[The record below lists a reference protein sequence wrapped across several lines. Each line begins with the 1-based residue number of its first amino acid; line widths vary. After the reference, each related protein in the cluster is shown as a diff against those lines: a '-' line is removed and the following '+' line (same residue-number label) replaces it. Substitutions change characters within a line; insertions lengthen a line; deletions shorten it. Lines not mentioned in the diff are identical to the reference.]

1 MTKRLMLLVWAILLS
16 SSAFSQVFFEEKIN
30 ENLLKGRVKQVEEF
44 MARFNNEEDWESKKA
59 THADSVYR
67 TQFLRTL
74 FDHSLYPIKNKKMAS
89 VAEKFIQDIIKNHYQ
104 IHFTDTTW
112 SAQVDC
118 KAVIGG
124 KTSKMKLFMRTEQK
138 APYEYVWVISDYDSP
153 LLQTDTIAPRPIIS
167 PTEHEMGFMGLL
179 SLSAQGG
186 KNVSNLFPKNTRID
200 RLSILA
206 FLIKNSFIRFT
217 EISEVCFHF
226 HVPGYAFTIKRIER
240 KNSYNTGWLITHL
253 KTLQ

>member
-1 MTKRLMLLVWAILLS
+1 MTKRLTLLLWVFLLS
-16 SSAFSQVFFEEKIN
+16 STAFSQVFFEEKIN

-59 THADSVYR
+59 TYTDSTYR

-74 FDHSLYPIKNKKMAS
+74 FDHSLYPIKNKKMTS
-89 VAEKFIQDIIKNHYQ
+89 LAEKFIQDIIKNHYQ

-118 KAVIGG
+118 KVVIGG
-124 KTSKMKLFMRTEQK
+124 KSSKMKLFLKTEQK
-138 APYEYVWVISDYDSP
+138 APYEYVWVIFDFVSP
-153 LLQTDTIAPRPIIS
+153 LIQAEPTAPRPIIS

-179 SLSAQGG
+179 SLSTQEK
-186 KNVSNLFPKNTRID
+186 KNVSNLFPKNVKID

-206 FLIKNSFIRFT
+206 FLIKNGFIRFT
-217 EISEVCFHF
+217 EISNICFHF

-240 KNSYNTGWLITHL
+240 KNSYNTGWLITNLSIL
-253 KTLQ
+253 K